1 MSWAAWS
8 VNTLPVTLYRVTW
21 NINKILKWVYFLE
34 KLHLKV
40 MSFKYKFH
48 YVLGHPVVTTSYLIC
63 NARRAFVLLVL
74 CTVWWTEKNTHLI
87 SLRSQT
93 SAGGW
98 DWPGSLWW
106 PDCTQLNLALEHN
119 QWSHLPLSL
128 DALTS
133 LSSCHLEALYLQL
146 WWESLDL
153 SSTYW

>member
-8 VNTLPVTLYRVTW
+8 VNTLPVTVYRVTW
-21 NINKILKWVYFLE
+21 NINRILWWATFKSQI
-34 KLHLKV
+34 

-48 YVLGHPVVTTSYLIC
+48 VLGHPVVTTSYLIC

-74 CTVWWTEKNTHLI
+74 CLSLMNRKKNTHLI

-93 SAGGW
+93 SAGGC

-133 LSSCHLEALYLQL
+133 LSSCHLEALYHQL